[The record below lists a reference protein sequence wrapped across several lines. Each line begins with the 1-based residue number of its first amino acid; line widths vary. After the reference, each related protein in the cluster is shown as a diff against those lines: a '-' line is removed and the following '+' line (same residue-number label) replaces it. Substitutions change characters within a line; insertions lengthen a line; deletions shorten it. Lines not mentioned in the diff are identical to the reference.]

1 MKIVYWTPTSGGG
14 TGKYEKYLPEVLK
27 KTYRN
32 VETEVISRG
41 RGFIWGNPIIYCFR
55 YRAYNADIVHATTP
69 APVFLSPTSY
79 FKKIKNLV
87 VTIHVFRSS
96 KPYSKSIIPVLN
108 RLFTPIAIKKA
119 DKIIAVS
126 EFTKREILENMEI
139 EEEKIKVVP
148 LGVDQNLYYPM
159 DKEKCKEKF
168 GLNPDEKH
176 ILVVSNTAK
185 HKRMDIVKKVFQKV
199 RKERSDV
206 KLLKAGYGTKLSGE
220 GIINTGFIPESDM
233 PYLYNAADLLL
244 HTSEYEGILTPG
256 LEAMACGIPIVA
268 SDIPSIRETVGN
280 CAELVDLNAEDCVEQ
295 FAEKVLDCIDKGK
308 RNLKGIERAKK
319 FSWERVARETM
330 KVYEELL

>member
-27 KTYRN
+27 KAYRN
-32 VETEVISRG
+32 IETEVILRR

-96 KPYSKSIIPVLN
+96 RPYSKSILPVLN

-126 EFTKREILENMEI
+126 EFTKKEILDNMEVDKR
-139 EEEKIKVVP
+139 KIKVIS
-148 LGVDQNLYYPM
+148 LGVDRSLYHPM
-159 DKEKCKEKF
+159 DKEKCKKKF
-168 GLNPDEKH
+168 GLNPDEKY

-185 HKRMDIVKKVFQKV
+185 HKRMDIMKKVFQKV
-199 RKERSDV
+199 REERSDV
-206 KLLKAGYGTKLSGE
+206 KLLKAGYGTKLSGVY
-220 GIINTGFIPESDM
+220 IINIDFIPESDM
-233 PYLYNAADLLL
+233 PYLYNAADVLL

-256 LEAMACGIPIVA
+256 LEAMACGTPIVA
-268 SDIPSIRETVGN
+268 SNIPAIRETVGD
-280 CAELVDLNAEDCVEQ
+280 CGELVDLDAEDCVER
-295 FAEKVLDCIDKGK
+295 FAEKVLACIDGGK
-308 RNLKGIERAKK
+308 DWKAIERSKE
-319 FSWERVARETM
+319 FSWQKTAKETL